1 MGDSICVQALE
12 SEVGRVIDEATVL
25 GSQREVFAEW
35 KVGTAS
41 VNEDASR
48 LGVSSGNESAYI
60 AGWVE
65 YKCSAFRQEIWVKS
79 QPGGVR
85 QTHDQAAGH
94 LVNVR
99 LHSGGPK
106 RDEVLLRVPVV
117 AVVSLSS
124 DPAIEPINGS

>member
-60 AGWVE
+60 ARRAE
-65 YKCSAFRQEIWVKS
+65 YECSAFR
-79 QPGGVR
+79 
-85 QTHDQAAGH
+85 
-94 LVNVR
+94 
-99 LHSGGPK
+99 
-106 RDEVLLRVPVV
+106 
-117 AVVSLSS
+117 
-124 DPAIEPINGS
+124 